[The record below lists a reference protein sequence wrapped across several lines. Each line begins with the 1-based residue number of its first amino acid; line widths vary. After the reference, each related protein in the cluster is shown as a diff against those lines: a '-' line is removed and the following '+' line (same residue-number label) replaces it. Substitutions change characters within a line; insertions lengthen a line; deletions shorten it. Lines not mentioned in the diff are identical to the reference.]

1 MCDVWMY
8 GVHTVGVLQIRIQTK
23 RERDTVVQYIYRNIV
38 EVIMPILTWIA
49 RATDGMMLVCYAI
62 EVST

>member
-1 MCDVWMY
+1 MACGLTHSWEFY
-8 GVHTVGVLQIRIQTK
+8 KSIQTK
-23 RERDTVVQYIYRNIV
+23 TERDTVVQYIYRNIV